1 MLAFEYTKEEL
12 HQRVQDLENDLL
24 TLVEEKKD
32 DALAERASAMSSG
45 WLEAQIDLIYEAI
58 LLLVQ
63 AQLNRFSV
71 SEKII
76 VDFYGKKFGCNT
88 KSFEPLTP
96 QINTE
101 TFTSIE
107 AFKDGQCPRLDKV
120 ISEALRILNR

>member
-1 MLAFEYTKEEL
+1 MLAFEYTKEQL

-63 AQLNRFSV
+63 A
-71 SEKII
+71 
-76 VDFYGKKFGCNT
+76 
-88 KSFEPLTP
+88 
-96 QINTE
+96 
-101 TFTSIE
+101 
-107 AFKDGQCPRLDKV
+107 
-120 ISEALRILNR
+120 